1 MSMAVI
7 VLPPLAAI
15 LLLLST
21 WTPPEMT
28 AVAPLSMMPPPLSTT
43 MPLGLIVPALLTA
56 PPNVVAPTHK
66 AGDCA
71 SIRMGKRPLVSQWPP
86 DGKCQA

>member
-28 AVAPLSMMPPPLSTT
+28 AVAPLSAK
-43 MPLGLIVPALLTA
+43 PASMRHHVLT
-56 PPNVVAPTHK
+56 NQRV
-66 AGDCA
+66 
-71 SIRMGKRPLVSQWPP
+71 
-86 DGKCQA
+86 

>member
-56 PPNVVAPTHK
+56 PPNVVAPTT
-66 AGDCA
+66 
-71 SIRMGKRPLVSQWPP
+71 RPVIAPAFVWGNGPL
-86 DGKCQA
+86 